1 MPCIKATHA
10 DLDRLTTFATTLAS
24 CRPSAYLQGRQRTCK
39 SDSMALRPIALHL
52 LLTLL
57 MPSSTEP
64 DSRVMAWHHSCRR
77 HNHTEFVLEVIH
89 MCPVS

>member
-1 MPCIKATHA
+1 MRTPHKLTAFAITH
-10 DLDRLTTFATTLAS
+10 TS
-24 CRPSAYLQGRQRTCK
+24 CSSTAYLQGRQLTCK

-64 DSRVMAWHHSCRR
+64 DSRLMAWHHSCNR
-77 HNHTEFVLEVIH
+77 HNHLGYVLEVIH
-89 MCPVS
+89 RCLPSQPPRWNE

>member
-1 MPCIKATHA
+1 MRTPCKLTAFAITH
-10 DLDRLTTFATTLAS
+10 TS
-24 CRPSAYLQGRQRTCK
+24 CSSTAYLQGRQWTCK

-64 DSRVMAWHHSCRR
+64 DSRVMAWHHSCKR
-77 HNHTEFVLEVIH
+77 HNHPGYALE
-89 MCPVS
+89 